1 MKLVNTSVKR
11 PVGVII
17 IVLAV
22 IALGIVSLRNLAVD
36 LFPEIDLPVAV
47 VATTYEDAASEDVEK
62 LVSRPVEGA
71 VSSVEGIEK
80 VQSQSQSGS
89 SLVMMMFKNGTDL
102 DQALLDV
109 REQTDQIEA
118 SLPEDA
124 GDPKILRFSPDQIP
138 VMYVSISG
146 KSAEELT
153 QLADDQLIPY
163 FERQD
168 GVASVTAEGATE
180 REVQIVLKD
189 DKMKEHGLDTQSVM
203 EALNAANYQGSVGK
217 IEKGSKDLQL
227 RVTGEFTNIED
238 IRTAIIPNEQGE
250 KVHVNDIATVE
261 DTHKDQNIIS
271 LMNDKPSV
279 VLQIMK
285 KTDGN
290 TVDVADAVRD
300 SISDI
305 EKELPAD
312 AKLDVIFDQ
321 SDFIKLSI
329 DSVIQNI
336 LIGGAISVL
345 VLLLFLKSFR
355 ATLVIGLSIPI
366 AIISTFALMYFTGQ
380 TLNVLTL
387 GGLALG
393 LGMMVDSS
401 IVILEHIHSYRQR
414 GYSLFDAATKGASEL
429 APAVIASTTTTL
441 VVFLPII
448 YVEGI
453 AADLFT
459 PLALAVSFSL
469 IASLVVAITLVPM
482 LSSKLLSKVFEDTG
496 RRYWFNVLLGRVN
509 NIYQSILQKVLKF
522 RKTSVLVTVLLIA
535 GSLFLIPS
543 IGAEFIPSSDQGQ
556 IQIDMETEGGS
567 SLKHTRS
574 KVKEINEKLDK
585 YKKNIDINYTS
596 IGGDEFG
603 AGAGATNS
611 ATFML
616 ELIPSADREKD
627 TNQIVKEMDK
637 DLQEIKGADITVAA
651 AEESMSGG
659 NPIQIELSGLEHEKL
674 NDISEEV
681 LKEVSSVKG
690 VRNAETSVE
699 EAVPQLSIEVDEEK
713 ASEYGLNEQQVSEQ
727 IRGYFNGQ
735 TATRYREAGHE
746 MDVTLYYPEE
756 DRSTVKDLEKM
767 DIQSPLGKT
776 VQLKEL
782 AKLEEV
788 DGPVALMRQN
798 QQPLV
803 TVTSDIADRDLGSV
817 VSDIKDKLDA
827 MDMPEGYNYK
837 VGGEAEDMADSFSDL
852 AIALVFSIFLVYAVM
867 AVQFENFLYPF
878 IIMFAMPATVIGVIG
893 GLYITNIPLSIPA
906 FIGLIMLAGIVVN
919 NSIIL
924 VDYIN
929 ILRRSGMERYEAILH
944 AGPSR
949 LRPILMTTL
958 TTILG
963 MVPLA
968 LALGE
973 GSETQQPLA
982 VTIIFGLGVST
993 IFTLLFVPV
1002 VYTLLDDLSNKL
1014 TGKHKKKK
1022 ESEA

>member
-1 MKLVNTSVKR
+1 L
-11 PVGVII
+11 
-17 IVLAV
+17 
-22 IALGIVSLRNLAVD
+22 
-36 LFPEIDLPVAV
+36 
-47 VATTYEDAASEDVEK
+47 
-62 LVSRPVEGA
+62 
-71 VSSVEGIEK
+71 
-80 VQSQSQSGS
+80 
-89 SLVMMMFKNGTDL
+89 
-102 DQALLDV
+102 
-109 REQTDQIEA
+109 
-118 SLPEDA
+118 
-124 GDPKILRFSPDQIP
+124 
-138 VMYVSISG
+138 
-146 KSAEELT
+146 
-153 QLADDQLIPY
+153 
-163 FERQD
+163 
-168 GVASVTAEGATE
+168 
-180 REVQIVLKD
+180 
-189 DKMKEHGLDTQSVM
+189 
-203 EALNAANYQGSVGK
+203 
-217 IEKGSKDLQL
+217 L
-227 RVTGEFTNIED
+227 RVTIEITNIED
-238 IRTAIIPNEQGE
+238 IRTAIIQNEQGE

-345 VLLLFLKSFR
+345 VLLLFLKSVR

-727 IRGYFNGQ
+727 IR
-735 TATRYREAGHE
+735 
-746 MDVTLYYPEE
+746 
-756 DRSTVKDLEKM
+756 
-767 DIQSPLGKT
+767 
-776 VQLKEL
+776 
-782 AKLEEV
+782 
-788 DGPVALMRQN
+788 
-798 QQPLV
+798 
-803 TVTSDIADRDLGSV
+803 
-817 VSDIKDKLDA
+817 
-827 MDMPEGYNYK
+827 
-837 VGGEAEDMADSFSDL
+837 
-852 AIALVFSIFLVYAVM
+852 
-867 AVQFENFLYPF
+867 
-878 IIMFAMPATVIGVIG
+878 
-893 GLYITNIPLSIPA
+893 
-906 FIGLIMLAGIVVN
+906 
-919 NSIIL
+919 
-924 VDYIN
+924 
-929 ILRRSGMERYEAILH
+929 
-944 AGPSR
+944 
-949 LRPILMTTL
+949 
-958 TTILG
+958 
-963 MVPLA
+963 
-968 LALGE
+968 
-973 GSETQQPLA
+973 
-982 VTIIFGLGVST
+982 
-993 IFTLLFVPV
+993 
-1002 VYTLLDDLSNKL
+1002 
-1014 TGKHKKKK
+1014 
-1022 ESEA
+1022 

>member
-1 MKLVNTSVKR
+1 
-11 PVGVII
+11 
-17 IVLAV
+17 
-22 IALGIVSLRNLAVD
+22 
-36 LFPEIDLPVAV
+36 
-47 VATTYEDAASEDVEK
+47 
-62 LVSRPVEGA
+62 
-71 VSSVEGIEK
+71 
-80 VQSQSQSGS
+80 
-89 SLVMMMFKNGTDL
+89 
-102 DQALLDV
+102 
-109 REQTDQIEA
+109 
-118 SLPEDA
+118 
-124 GDPKILRFSPDQIP
+124 
-138 VMYVSISG
+138 
-146 KSAEELT
+146 
-153 QLADDQLIPY
+153 
-163 FERQD
+163 
-168 GVASVTAEGATE
+168 
-180 REVQIVLKD
+180 
-189 DKMKEHGLDTQSVM
+189 
-203 EALNAANYQGSVGK
+203 
-217 IEKGSKDLQL
+217 
-227 RVTGEFTNIED
+227 
-238 IRTAIIPNEQGE
+238 
-250 KVHVNDIATVE
+250 
-261 DTHKDQNIIS
+261 
-271 LMNDKPSV
+271 
-279 VLQIMK
+279 
-285 KTDGN
+285 
-290 TVDVADAVRD
+290 
-300 SISDI
+300 
-305 EKELPAD
+305 
-312 AKLDVIFDQ
+312 
-321 SDFIKLSI
+321 
-329 DSVIQNI
+329 
-336 LIGGAISVL
+336 
-345 VLLLFLKSFR
+345 
-355 ATLVIGLSIPI
+355 
-366 AIISTFALMYFTGQ
+366 
-380 TLNVLTL
+380 
-387 GGLALG
+387 
-393 LGMMVDSS
+393 
-401 IVILEHIHSYRQR
+401 
-414 GYSLFDAATKGASEL
+414 
-429 APAVIASTTTTL
+429 
-441 VVFLPII
+441 
-448 YVEGI
+448 
-453 AADLFT
+453 
-459 PLALAVSFSL
+459 
-469 IASLVVAITLVPM
+469 
-482 LSSKLLSKVFEDTG
+482 
-496 RRYWFNVLLGRVN
+496 LLGRVN

-627 TNQIVKEMDK
+627 TNQIVKDMDK

-735 TATRYREAGHE
+735 TATRYREVGHE

-788 DGPVALMRQN
+788 DVPVALMRQN

-817 VSDIKDKLDA
+817 VSDIEDKLDA

-1014 TGKHKKKK
+1014 TGKHK
-1022 ESEA
+1022 